1 VDALKGNDDKNDG
14 ECSISLQMLGKDGNT
29 MDGECSP
36 SLKMLKEVEIQ
47 WMGSALHHASHIN
60 SKKLLY
66 RWGALPIAFA
76 YVTKKTAL

>member
-1 VDALKGNDDKNDG
+1 M
-14 ECSISLQMLGKDGNT
+14 ENT
-29 MDGECSP
+29 PHLE
-36 SLKMLKEVEIQ
+36 MLKEVEIQ

>member
-60 SKKLLY
+60 FKRYSADGKSFPSP
-66 RWGALPIAFA
+66 LPMS
-76 YVTKKTAL
+76 TQKTTL